1 MRKFFNFNVKI
12 LLSIYFLY
20 HTWNKIFLFHLFLLY
35 HSNDDLNI
43 IDLNIVILNDNERK
57 NSKTKKYR
65 NEKNNITFCSNSLVI
80 CLF

>member
-20 HTWNKIFLFHLFLLY
+20 HIWNKIFLFYLFLFY

-43 IDLNIVILNDNERK
+43 IDLNIVTLNDKKKSTVKRK
-57 NSKTKKYR
+57 NTETKK
-65 NEKNNITFCSNSLVI
+65 II
-80 CLF
+80 

>member
-20 HTWNKIFLFHLFLLY
+20 HIWNKIFLFYLFLLY

-43 IDLNIVILNDNERK
+43 IDLNIVTLNDKKKSTVKRK
-57 NSKTKKYR
+57 NTETKK
-65 NEKNNITFCSNSLVI
+65 II
-80 CLF
+80 